1 MESQN
6 IEHKQS
12 WHDEYLKWVC
22 GFANA
27 QGGRIYI
34 GLDDN
39 GQVIGLPDAKRLSE
53 DIPNKIREH
62 IGIICDVNLLEQN
75 QLPYLEIIVMP
86 SRVPLSLRG
95 RYYYRSG
102 SVKSELTGAA
112 LNEFLL
118 KKTGTTWDDVIE
130 ERATMEDIDSEAVH
144 RFVVE
149 AGKGDRLGVIEGLTD
164 WELLTKLRL
173 TDGKQLKRAAIILFG
188 KDPGHFY
195 PNIQFKIGRFSDE
208 ATLIHQDV
216 IEGNLMKMLQ
226 DILEI
231 IEYKYIIRKVKIE
244 GYSRVQQ
251 QGNYP
256 RVALREMI
264 LNSLVHRSY
273 LGPMVQMRIY
283 DDHIV
288 LWNYGTLPTELS
300 VQQLFAPHPSFP
312 RNPLIANACFRANM
326 IEAWGSGI
334 HRILAACNDEGFP
347 TPIIEETM
355 GGMQITLWNTPQN
368 TLQNTPQNTPQKG
381 NAEDSLSERILALLT
396 GNNRL
401 SQQSIANQLGIGF
414 DTVKEYMTK
423 LKRSG
428 KIQRIGP
435 DRGGHWKVT
444 DTNE

>member
-6 IEHKQS
+6 IEYKQS

-39 GQVIGLPDAKRLSE
+39 GQVIGLPEAKRLSE
-53 DIPNKIREH
+53 DIPNKIRKH

-86 SRVPLSLRG
+86 SSVPLSLRG

-102 SVKSELTGAA
+102 SVKNELTGTA

-130 ERATMEDIDSEAVH
+130 ERATIEDIDSEAIH
-144 RFVVE
+144 RFIVE
-149 AGKGDRLGVIEGLTD
+149 AGKGDRLGIIEGLTK

-173 TDGKQLKRAAIILFG
+173 TDGKRLKRAAIILFG

-195 PNIQFKIGRFSDE
+195 PNIQFKIGRFANE
-208 ATLIHQDV
+208 VTLIHQDV

-231 IEYKYIIRKVKIE
+231 LEYKYIIRKVKIE

-283 DDHIV
+283 NDHIV
-288 LWNYGTLPTELS
+288 LWNYGTLPSELS
-300 VQQLFAPHPSFP
+300 IQQLFAPHPSFP

-334 HRILAACNDEGFP
+334 HRILTACNDEGFP

-355 GGMQITLWNTPQN
+355 GGMQITLWSTPQI
-368 TLQNTPQNTPQKG
+368 TPQKDHI
-381 NAEDSLSERILALLT
+381 EDTLSEKILTLLT
-396 GNNRL
+396 TNNRL
-401 SQQSIANQLGIGF
+401 SQRAIADQLGIGF

-423 LKRSG
+423 LKRTG
-428 KIQRIGP
+428 KIQRIGA
-435 DRGGHWKVT
+435 DRGGYWQVI
-444 DTNE
+444 DTINDAQQL